1 MISKEE
7 VEPVKNVKNVVFV
20 PTENTGVKH
29 PFYKDAT
36 YVIVHGGPT
45 NNALKT
51 LTLLQLAS
59 IPIAMKTKLKDKFE
73 IQDKIENYV
82 LPKIIERE
90 ENEFIDI
97 LGSHVNR
104 IGDDPIHNATL
115 AAYHTIPYDRL
126 VDEKLED
133 IARILWKAT
142 GLSEA
147 GVSYTDYLQYLKVA
161 AKAAEKIG
169 EMQAK
174 TLQYKGGKHI
184 LEPLNGKI
192 EQIEEMHELA
202 ELLKKMVPEKV
213 IPPEERPKFREVQT
227 QVREGDSFAELPNLP
242 SNVLL
247 EVLSILQAL
256 EFADY
261 SEKAKEKALEKLSS
275 TIKELSRKD
284 PTPENLLKLGPYAYA
299 A

>member
-202 ELLKKMVPEKV
+202 ELLKKMVPEKL
-213 IPPEERPKFREVQT
+213 R
-227 QVREGDSFAELPNLP
+227 
-242 SNVLL
+242 
-247 EVLSILQAL
+247 
-256 EFADY
+256 
-261 SEKAKEKALEKLSS
+261 
-275 TIKELSRKD
+275 
-284 PTPENLLKLGPYAYA
+284 
-299 A
+299 